1 MNLPYENSYIN
12 LPLFS
17 ALFFITNSMH
27 AFYNNTRIYAIVFA
41 ILTITSLIHH
51 SPSLTNSYTYT
62 IDRIAI
68 LFVVCCGGF
77 ILYKKSKNIINK
89 KLFFEICI
97 IFLVIIAFFA
107 TIYLYYY
114 GALQQKY
121 CFNPNK
127 NIANISHSFMHVIS
141 SAGHHLIMLL

>member
-1 MNLPYENSYIN
+1 MQTYIN

-27 AFYNNTRIYAIVFA
+27 AFYNNTRIYAFVFA
-41 ILTITSLIHH
+41 FLTCTSLFHH
-51 SPSLTNSYTYT
+51 SPSLSNSYTYL

-68 LFVVCCGGF
+68 LFVVLCGGY

-89 KLFFEICI
+89 KLLFEICMI
-97 IFLVIIAFFA
+97 IIVIIAFCA
-107 TIYLYYY
+107 SIYLYYY
-114 GALQQKY
+114 GSLKHIY
-121 CFNPNK
+121 CFDSNK
-127 NIANISHSFMHVIS
+127 NIANISHSLMHVIS